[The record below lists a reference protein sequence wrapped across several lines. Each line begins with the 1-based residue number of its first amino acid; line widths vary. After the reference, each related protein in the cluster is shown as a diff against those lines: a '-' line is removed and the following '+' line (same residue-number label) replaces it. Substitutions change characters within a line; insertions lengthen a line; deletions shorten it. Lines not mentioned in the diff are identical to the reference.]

1 MKIASIE
8 VRRYRNLWGTPVTMS
23 WDPVPRTYQD
33 AEVVIVTADDGTVG
47 IGGGDNLPDLKLLQR
62 HLVGLDPR
70 RLDLIHRICETVDFH
85 GGRPWVA
92 EAACADLA
100 ARAAGEPLWRF
111 LGGRN
116 ESLLAYASTA
126 EVIDP
131 AERAERTMHLRMA
144 GFKAVKL
151 RLPLGDWRQAATVV
165 EQVRDAI
172 GADMEIMVDANYG
185 WRMAGDPR
193 LGWDVA
199 EAVQAARAFER
210 MGVYWLEEPLPTA
223 DVGGYAELRA
233 KTALRIAGGEMIR
246 QSHEARD
253 LLLRGGVD
261 VIQCDVALAGGITG
275 ARRLADLAVLSGR
288 MWSPHTWTNG
298 LGFLVN
304 LHAALAWSTCPF
316 VEVPFDPPG
325 WGPDRRDWLLP
336 APLFAGEDGTI
347 RPPEGPGL
355 GIPTDLA
362 WLEASRLD

>member
-70 RLDLIHRICETVDFH
+70 RLDLVHRICETVDFH
-85 GGRPWVA
+85 GGRPWVV

-151 RLPLGDWRQAATVV
+151 RLPLGDWRQSATVV

-185 WRMAGDPR
+185 WRMTGDPR

-223 DVGGYAELRA
+223 DVAGYAELRA
-233 KTALRIAGGEMIR
+233 KTALRIAGGEMVR

-316 VEVPFDPPG
+316 VEVPFDRHPRRQPG
-325 WGPDRRDWLLP
+325 
-336 APLFAGEDGTI
+336 A
-347 RPPEGPGL
+347 
-355 GIPTDLA
+355 
-362 WLEASRLD
+362 

>member
-126 EVIDP
+126 EVIEP

-144 GFKAVKL
+144 GFKADVLENNRAMLKVYEKA
-151 RLPLGDWRQAATVV
+151 PFPV
-165 EQVRDAI
+165 E
-172 GADMEIMVDANYG
+172 
-185 WRMAGDPR
+185 
-193 LGWDVA
+193 
-199 EAVQAARAFER
+199 
-210 MGVYWLEEPLPTA
+210 T
-223 DVGGYAELRA
+223 
-233 KTALRIAGGEMIR
+233 
-246 QSHEARD
+246 
-253 LLLRGGVD
+253 
-261 VIQCDVALAGGITG
+261 
-275 ARRLADLAVLSGR
+275 VLSGGVYKI
-288 MWSPHTWTNG
+288 TI
-298 LGFLVN
+298 
-304 LHAALAWSTCPF
+304 PF
-316 VEVPFDPPG
+316 NMP
-325 WGPDRRDWLLP
+325 
-336 APLFAGEDGTI
+336 
-347 RPPEGPGL
+347 
-355 GIPTDLA
+355 
-362 WLEASRLD
+362 